1 MADSSSPSGSSPNY
15 DAAYSGDKLTTFTAV
30 FVPVQILCVALRYL
44 ARYLVEGPWGLDDI
58 VVLTSLVLQMC
69 MAGLAI
75 GQYWPL

>member
-1 MADSSSPSGSSPNY
+1 MADSSGSSGSFSDY
-15 DAAYSGDKLTTFTAV
+15 DAAYSGDKLITFTAV

-44 ARYLVEGPWGLDDI
+44 ARYVVEGPWGLDDI

-75 GQYWPL
+75 GQY